1 MANILDYLDWRG
13 DLTLAQDPFNE
24 VDNLILA
31 ELSFVDFGGI
41 VPGPGEGRAVPL
53 WKAAEAYFAK
63 TEGRPIDMGVLVP
76 NQIPELLRRTAAS
89 PRFRDMKLNGFVD
102 HLDTVKAEQFAA
114 LAAEC
119 GDGTVYLSF
128 RGTDDT
134 LAGWKEDFY
143 LSCMREV
150 PAQKMAVAY
159 TEAMA
164 HQCPRIKLRLGG
176 HSKGGNLAVYSGM
189 KCAPFVQKRIQ
200 KIYSLDG
207 PGFRPEVLKECH
219 YNAIEGKVVK
229 LLPHSSMIGMIFERD
244 IHYRVVE
251 SNSHGLLQHDPFSW
265 LVEEDHFVDVGDIYE
280 SQKIINE
287 ALNEWILSLNEEQVR
302 TFVETLYQVISASQA
317 DDLITFTADWKKS
330 MNAVVTALK
339 EVDDQTAEMLRG
351 IIRSLF
357 EIAKVKVR
365 EELAPAKK
373 PGRRFRNKK
382 KEEKA
387 EAHRPVPEDAPDATA
402 AQGSAARHAPRLRGS
417 RHRGSAE

>member
-13 DLTLAQDPFNE
+13 DLTLAQSPFNE

-41 VPGPGEGRAVPL
+41 IPGPGEGKSVPL
-53 WKAAEAYFAK
+53 WRAAEAYFAK

-164 HQCPRIKLRLGG
+164 HQYPRIKLRLGG
-176 HSKGGNLAVYSGM
+176 HSKGGNLAVWGCSVPRRCSGGS
-189 KCAPFVQKRIQ
+189 PP
-200 KIYSLDG
+200 SG
-207 PGFRPEVLKECH
+207 P
-219 YNAIEGKVVK
+219 
-229 LLPHSSMIGMIFERD
+229 M
-244 IHYRVVE
+244 
-251 SNSHGLLQHDPFSW
+251 
-265 LVEEDHFVDVGDIYE
+265 
-280 SQKIINE
+280 
-287 ALNEWILSLNEEQVR
+287 
-302 TFVETLYQVISASQA
+302 T
-317 DDLITFTADWKKS
+317 
-330 MNAVVTALK
+330 
-339 EVDDQTAEMLRG
+339 
-351 IIRSLF
+351 
-357 EIAKVKVR
+357 
-365 EELAPAKK
+365 APAFTRIFCLC
-373 PGRRFRNKK
+373 PGISGWRSVSTPLCRN
-382 KEEKA
+382 
-387 EAHRPVPEDAPDATA
+387 PPW
-402 AQGSAARHAPRLRGS
+402 
-417 RHRGSAE
+417 

>member
-76 NQIPELLRRTAAS
+76 NQIPERLRRTAAS

-164 HQCPRIKLRLGG
+164 HQTPGSSCGWAAIPRAAIWQCGRGCSVPRRCSGG
-176 HSKGGNLAVYSGM
+176 SPPSGPM
-189 KCAPFVQKRIQ
+189 
-200 KIYSLDG
+200 
-207 PGFRPEVLKECH
+207 
-219 YNAIEGKVVK
+219 
-229 LLPHSSMIGMIFERD
+229 
-244 IHYRVVE
+244 
-251 SNSHGLLQHDPFSW
+251 
-265 LVEEDHFVDVGDIYE
+265 
-280 SQKIINE
+280 
-287 ALNEWILSLNEEQVR
+287 
-302 TFVETLYQVISASQA
+302 T
-317 DDLITFTADWKKS
+317 
-330 MNAVVTALK
+330 
-339 EVDDQTAEMLRG
+339 
-351 IIRSLF
+351 
-357 EIAKVKVR
+357 
-365 EELAPAKK
+365 APASMTIFWLC
-373 PGRRFRNKK
+373 PDISGWRSVSTPLFRN
-382 KEEKA
+382 
-387 EAHRPVPEDAPDATA
+387 PPW
-402 AQGSAARHAPRLRGS
+402 
-417 RHRGSAE
+417 

>member
-164 HQCPRIKLRLGG
+164 HQYPRIKLRLGG
-176 HSKGGNLAVYSGM
+176 HSKGGNLAVWAGVF
-189 KCAPFVQKRIQ
+189 CPTAVQRRIAAVW
-200 KIYSLDG
+200 SNDG
-207 PGFRPEVLKECH
+207 PGFHDDILSLPRHIRLAERIHTIVPKSS
-219 YNAIEGKVVK
+219 VVGM
-229 LLPHSSMIGMIFERD
+229 LLEHEED
-244 IHYRVVE
+244 YTVVD
-251 SNSHGLLQHDPFSW
+251 SDQLGFAQHDGFSW
-265 LVEEDHFVDVGDIYE
+265 QVLGDHFVKLHQVTRQAHLSDQELRRWDHEMPVEQRAKFVD
-280 SQKIINE
+280 
-287 ALNEWILSLNEEQVR
+287 ALFRVL
-302 TFVETLYQVISASQA
+302 SASGA
-317 DDLITFTADWKKS
+317 VTLTDLKTDTLKATGAMAK
-330 MNAVVTALK
+330 ALK
-339 EVDDQTAEMLRG
+339 DLDKETRDGLLNFLGILFKSNLRMVLEG
-351 IIRSLF
+351 IQ
-357 EIAKVKVR
+357 
-365 EELAPAKK
+365 EEKK
-373 PGRRFRNKK
+373 PRLKWPLKK
-382 KEEKA
+382 KEE
-387 EAHRPVPEDAPDATA
+387 
-402 AQGSAARHAPRLRGS
+402 
-417 RHRGSAE
+417 

>member
-102 HLDTVKAEQFAA
+102 HLDTAKAEQFAA

-164 HQCPRIKLRLGG
+164 HQYPRIKLRLGG
-176 HSKGGNLAVYSGM
+176 HSKGGNLAEYAALAA
-189 KCAPFVQKRIQ
+189 APEVQGRIAHL
-200 KIYSLDG
+200 YNHDG
-207 PGFRPEVLKECH
+207 PGFKAGLFTATDYAPLAGRMTKQVPADSMVGILMESAMPT
-219 YNAIEGKVVK
+219 NVVQATGRGFEQ
-229 LLPHSSMIGMIFERD
+229 HSVF
-244 IHYRVVE
+244 HWVVE
-251 SNSHGLLQHDPFSW
+251 GADGAPGPRDAERARDAGEVRDADGMREAPRAFATLPELPERTQRRA
-265 LVEEDHFVDVGDIYE
+265 
-280 SQKIINE
+280 E
-287 ALNEWILSLNEEQVR
+287 ALDRWLASLDGSEREAMVNALFAALKAAGI
-302 TFVETLYQVISASQA
+302 TDASQLFEGGREWA
-317 DDLITFTADWKKS
+317 ILRDGVMGTPAEDRTIML
-330 MNAVVTALK
+330 NALRGLTRAFSDVTA
-339 EVDDQTAEMLRG
+339 ERNSARRAEQR
-351 IIRSLF
+351 R
-357 EIAKVKVR
+357 AKG
-365 EELAPAKK
+365 A
-373 PGRRFRNKK
+373 
-382 KEEKA
+382 
-387 EAHRPVPEDAPDATA
+387 
-402 AQGSAARHAPRLRGS
+402 
-417 RHRGSAE
+417 

>member
-1 MANILDYLDWRG
+1 M
-13 DLTLAQDPFNE
+13 
-24 VDNLILA
+24 DNLILA

-114 LAAEC
+114 LVAEC

-164 HQCPRIKLRLGG
+164 HQYPRIKLRLGG
-176 HSKGGNLAVYSGM
+176 HSKGGNLAVWAGVF
-189 KCAPFVQKRIQ
+189 CPTAVQRRIAAVW
-200 KIYSLDG
+200 SNDG
-207 PGFRPEVLKECH
+207 PGFHDDILSQPRHIRLAERIHTIVPKSS
-219 YNAIEGKVVK
+219 VVGM
-229 LLPHSSMIGMIFERD
+229 LLEHEED
-244 IHYRVVE
+244 YTVVD
-251 SNSHGLLQHDPFSW
+251 SNQQGLMQHDGFSW
-265 LVEEDHFVDVGDIYE
+265 AVLGNRFVRLHSVTRQARLTDQELRGWVQGLTVEQREKFVDSAFQVLEASGAQTLTDLKADSFKAVRPMVRALKDLDKE
-280 SQKIINE
+280 TRE
-287 ALNEWILSLNEEQVR
+287 ALLKFMSILFMSNLRMTLEGIQEETEKSLLRNG
-302 TFVETLYQVISASQA
+302 
-317 DDLITFTADWKKS
+317 KK
-330 MNAVVTALK
+330 T
-339 EVDDQTAEMLRG
+339 ER
-351 IIRSLF
+351 
-357 EIAKVKVR
+357 
-365 EELAPAKK
+365 PAGKK
-373 PGRRFRNKK
+373 G
-382 KEEKA
+382 
-387 EAHRPVPEDAPDATA
+387 
-402 AQGSAARHAPRLRGS
+402 
-417 RHRGSAE
+417 